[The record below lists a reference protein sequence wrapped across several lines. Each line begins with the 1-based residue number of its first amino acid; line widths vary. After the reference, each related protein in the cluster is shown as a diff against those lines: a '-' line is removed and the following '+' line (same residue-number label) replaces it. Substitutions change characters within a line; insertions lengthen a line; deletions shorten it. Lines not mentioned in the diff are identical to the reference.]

1 MTDSNENLDG
11 NGGAAPDGITGQL
24 AIHKIY
30 VKDVSFEAP
39 GSPKAFTEQWNPQ
52 VDVQLSNQSQ
62 TLNDELYEVTLGV
75 TATVRSGDKTVYLA
89 EVRQAG
95 IFFIKGF
102 DAEHLGIV
110 LGTAC
115 PNILF
120 PFAREAI
127 SDLVTRGG
135 FPQLLLAPVN
145 FDMLYQQE
153 IERQRQ
159 AGADQPSANQTH

>member
-1 MTDSNENLDG
+1 MTDANDGLDG
-11 NGGAAPDGITGQL
+11 GADAETVTGQL
-24 AIHKIY
+24 AVHKIY

-39 GSPKAFTEQWNPQ
+39 GSPKVFTEQWNPQ
-52 VDVQLSNQSQ
+52 VDVQLANQSQ
-62 TLNDELYEVTLGV
+62 MLNDELYEVVLGV
-75 TATVRSGDKTVYLA
+75 TATVRSGEKTVYLA

-102 DAEHLGIV
+102 GQEHLGII

-120 PFAREAI
+120 PFAREAV

-153 IERQRQ
+153 LERQRQ
-159 AGADQPSANQTH
+159 GEPAATSQTH

>member
-1 MTDSNENLDG
+1 MTDANEGLDG
-11 NGGAAPDGITGQL
+11 SAESVTGQL
-24 AIHKIY
+24 AVHKIY

-39 GSPKAFTEQWNPQ
+39 GSPQVFTEQWSPQ

-62 TLNDELYEVTLGV
+62 VLNDELYEVVLGV
-75 TATVRSGDKTVYLA
+75 TSTVRSGEKTVYLA

-102 DAEHLGIV
+102 EQQHLGII

-159 AGADQPSANQTH
+159 DGGDQAPANQTH